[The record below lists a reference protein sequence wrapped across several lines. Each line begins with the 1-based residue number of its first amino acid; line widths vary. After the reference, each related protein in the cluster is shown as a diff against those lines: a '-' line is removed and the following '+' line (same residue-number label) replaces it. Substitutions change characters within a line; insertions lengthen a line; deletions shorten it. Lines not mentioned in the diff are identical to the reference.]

1 MSLINEIKNYS
12 DKKKLSGEKRSALNH
27 FLENGFPTIKDE
39 EWRYTSLKKIISEQY
54 IINAAG
60 RNITKKE
67 IENHSLGAKHKIILL
82 DGFLISKP
90 EIKNM
95 SISAYSEFNSNATE
109 ALDKLNYSLA
119 KNGYTISVN
128 ANTTIKEPIEILF
141 FNTVESNFIQ
151 YRNIINVGNNS
162 QVKFIE
168 KIQNIDCDN
177 VFVNSFTH
185 INCESNSKLEFNKIQ
200 NNTPN
205 SSLID
210 TVNVLQ
216 KKDSVSNINTLIFG
230 GKFIRNNLNF
240 EQNGTNAESNMNGIS
255 VLNKNQLADNHTF
268 VDHKSPNCR
277 SNEMYKGVY
286 LEKSKGVF
294 NGKIM
299 VREDSQKI
307 DAFQSNN
314 TLLLSEDATINS
326 KPQLEIYA
334 DDVKCSH
341 GCTIGQL
348 DKEALFYMR
357 SRGIGKEEA
366 QAILTYA
373 FASEAIN
380 NITINEVAMLAK
392 KLLINKLD
400 VDLAHNI

>member
-1 MSLINEIKNYS
+1 MGLINEIKNYS
-12 DKKKLSGEKRSALNH
+12 DKKSLSTDKRSALDN
-27 FLENGFPTIKDE
+27 FLENGFPTINDE
-39 EWRYTSLKKIISEQY
+39 EWRYTSLKKTVSGQY
-54 IINAAG
+54 SVNAVG
-60 RNITKKE
+60 RDVTKKE
-67 IENHSLGAKHKIILL
+67 IENHSLGLKHKIVFV

-90 EIKNM
+90 EIKNI
-95 SISAYSEFNSNATE
+95 SISAYSEFNTNPSE
-109 ALDKLNYSLA
+109 PLEKLNYSLA
-119 KNGYTISVN
+119 KKGYTISVN
-128 ANTTIKEPIEILF
+128 ANTTIQEPIEILF
-141 FNTVESNFIQ
+141 FNTVENNFIQ
-151 YRNIINVGNNS
+151 YRNIISVGNNS

-177 VFVNSFTH
+177 VFVNNFTH
-185 INCESNSKLEFNKIQ
+185 IKCESNSKLEFNKIQ
-200 NNTPN
+200 NNTPK
-205 SSLID
+205 SSLVD

-255 VLNKNQLADNHTF
+255 VLSKNQLADNHTF

-277 SNEMYKGVY
+277 SNEMYKGIY
-286 LEKSKGVF
+286 LEQSKGVF

-380 NITINEVAMLAK
+380 NITINKVAMLAK
-392 KLLINKLD
+392 QLLINKLD
-400 VDLAHNI
+400 VDLDHNI

>member
-1 MSLINEIKNYS
+1 VSLINEIKNYA
-12 DKKKLSGEKRSALNH
+12 DNKKLSTDKRNALDN

-39 EWRYTSLKKIISEQY
+39 EWRYTSLKKTISDKY
-54 IINAAG
+54 SINAVG
-60 RNITKKE
+60 RDVTKKE
-67 IENHSLGAKHKIILL
+67 IENHSLGLKHKIIFV

-90 EIKNM
+90 EIKNI
-95 SISAYSEFNSNATE
+95 SISACSEFNTNAAE
-109 ALDKLNYSLA
+109 ALGKLNYSLA

-128 ANTTIKEPIEILF
+128 ANTIIKEPIEILF
-141 FNTVESNFIQ
+141 FNTVENNFIQ
-151 YRNIINVGNNS
+151 YRNIISVGTNS

-168 KIQNIDCDN
+168 KIQNIDSDN
-177 VFVNSFTH
+177 VFVNNFTH
-185 INCESNSKLEFNKIQ
+185 IKCESNSKLEFNKIQ

-230 GKFIRNNLNF
+230 GKLIRNNLDF

-255 VLNKNQLADNHTF
+255 VLNKNQVADNHTF

-286 LEKSKGVF
+286 LEQSKGVF

-348 DKEALFYMR
+348 DKDALFYMR
-357 SRGIGKEEA
+357 SRGIGEQEA

-380 NITINEVAMLAK
+380 NITIKNVKMLAK

-400 VDLAHNI
+400 VDLDHNI